1 MLVRRVATFGTVVA
15 GMLAMGVAPLAPS
28 AVAAVGPTVV
38 VSGLTGPLQFAV
50 GRDGTVYADNDFEGT
65 LTAYR
70 GGVARPVASAPSEL
84 AGVDAHGRGTVVYTT
99 TTGDENGTTAATLE
113 RVLPNGHGRTLADIF
128 GWERDHNPDSVNTY
142 GVQGLSSDCVDIV
155 PPDSGELVPYTG
167 SVDSHAYSVA
177 IVPGGWV
184 VGDAAGNDLVKVG
197 ANGRRS
203 TLAVL
208 PPVSTTIT
216 ADVLTSNEVPE
227 DSPLWDCLLGKTF
240 NSEAVPTD
248 VEMGPDGMLYV
259 SGLSGGIAPG
269 AVYRVNPATG
279 AVTRIGFGFAGATN
293 LAVAPDGSIY
303 VAELF
308 GGEISKLVDGAP
320 QLVAHVD
327 FPAAVEWANGKLYAS
342 VKVFAFGSGEEPSPN
357 IGGAQIVAITP

>member
-1 MLVRRVATFGTVVA
+1 MLVRRVAAFGTVVA
-15 GMLAMGVAPLAPS
+15 GMVAMGVAPLAAP
-28 AVAAVGPTVV
+28 AVAEGGPTVV
-38 VSGLTGPLQFAV
+38 VSGLTGPLQIAV
-50 GRDGTVYADNDFEGT
+50 GRDGSIYADNDFEGT

-70 GGVARPVASAPSEL
+70 HGVARHVASAPSEL

-99 TTGDENGTTAATLE
+99 TAGDENGTTAATLE
-113 RVLPNGHGRTLADIF
+113 RVLPNGHVRTLADIF

-142 GVQGLSSDCVDIV
+142 GVQDLSPECAGAI
-155 PPDSGELVPYTG
+155 PPDAGLLPYTG
-167 SVDSHAYSVA
+167 FVDSHAYSVA

-184 VGDAAGNDLVKVG
+184 VGDAAGNDLIKVG
-197 ANGRRS
+197 ANGHRS

-216 ADVLTSNEVPE
+216 ADVLVSNGVDEE
-227 DSPLWDCLLGKTF
+227 SPLWDCLIGKTF
-240 NSEAVPTD
+240 ESEAVPTD

-269 AVYRVNPATG
+269 AVYRVDPATG

-293 LAVAPDGSIY
+293 LAVAPDGSVY

-308 GGEISKLVDGAP
+308 GGEISKLVDGGP
-320 QLVAHVD
+320 QMVAQVD
-327 FPAAVEWANGKLYAS
+327 FPAAVEWARGKLYAS
-342 VKVFAFGSGEEPSPN
+342 VNVFSFGSGEEPSPN
-357 IGGAQIVAITP
+357 IGGAQIVTITP

>member
-1 MLVRRVATFGTVVA
+1 MFVRRAATSGAVVA
-15 GMLAMGVAPLAPS
+15 GVVAIGIAPLAPS
-28 AVAAVGPTVV
+28 AGAADGPTVV
-38 VSGLTGPLQFAV
+38 VSGLTTPLQIAV
-50 GRDGTVYADNDFEGT
+50 GSDGTIYADDDFEGT

-70 GGVARPVASAPSEL
+70 NGVARPVASVPSEL
-84 AGVDAHGRGTVVYTT
+84 AGVDALGRGTVVFTT
-99 TTGDENGTTAATLE
+99 TVGDENGTTAATLQ
-113 RVLPNGHGRTLADIF
+113 RVLPNGHTRMLADIY
-128 GWERDHNPDSVNTY
+128 GWEQAHNPDSINTY
-142 GVQGLSSDCVDIV
+142 GVQDLSPECAANI
-155 PPDSGELVPYTG
+155 PPDAGLLPYTG
-167 SVDSHAYSVA
+167 ILDSHAYSVA
-177 IVPGGWV
+177 TVPGGWV

-216 ADVLTSNEVPE
+216 ADDLTSNGVPE
-227 DSPLWDCLLGKTF
+227 DSPLWDCLIGKTF
-240 NSEAVPTD
+240 NSEPVPTD

-269 AVYRVNPATG
+269 AVYRVNPTTG

-308 GGEISKLVDGAP
+308 GGAISKLVNGGPEPIA
-320 QLVAHVD
+320 QVD
-327 FPAAVEWANGKLYAS
+327 FPASVEWANGKLYAS
-342 VKVFAFGSGEEPSPN
+342 VNVFTGGEGEEPAPN
-357 IGGAQIVAITP
+357 FGGAQIVTITP